1 VTIGHDVP
9 AGPVWIDQDA
19 TVRLQVLAHSLHRV
33 GPRGKPAMNATTV
46 REVMTKNPLCL
57 PETASVQQAA
67 RAMRDSHI
75 GDVLV
80 INSNEKLA
88 GIVTDR
94 DIVVRAVADGLDAKH
109 VPLGRIMSRPEHTL
123 EPDEPIERTLE
134 LMRKANVRR
143 IPVVENGRPLGIVSL
158 GDLAVERDPNS
169 VLGRISSSPAN
180 N

>member
-1 VTIGHDVP
+1 VAIGHDVP
-9 AGPVWIDQDA
+9 AGRVVTRQDA
-19 TVRLQVLAHSLHRV
+19 ILMLHDLAHSLQQWV
-33 GPRGKPAMNATTV
+33 EGDPAMTATNI
-46 REVMTKNPLCL
+46 RDVMTKNPLCL
-57 PETASVQQAA
+57 PETASVLQAA

-80 INSNEKLA
+80 TDSSDKLA

-94 DIVVRAVADGLDAKH
+94 DIVVRAAADGLDPRH
-109 VPLGRIMSRPEHTL
+109 VPLGRIMSKPEYTL
-123 EPDEPIERTLE
+123 EPDDSIDRAIQ
-134 LMRKANVRR
+134 LMSKAGVRR

-169 VLGRISSSPAN
+169 VLGRISGAPAN

>member
-1 VTIGHDVP
+1 MT
-9 AGPVWIDQDA
+9 
-19 TVRLQVLAHSLHRV
+19 
-33 GPRGKPAMNATTV
+33 ATTV

-80 INSNEKLA
+80 LNSNEQLA

-94 DIVVRAVADGLDAKH
+94 DVVVRAVADGLDPRH
-109 VPLGRIMSRPEHTL
+109 VPIGRIMSKPEYTL
-123 EPDEPIERTLE
+123 EPDDPIDRAIE

-143 IPVVENGRPLGIVSL
+143 IPVIENERPRGIVSL
-158 GDLAVERDPNS
+158 GDLGIERDPQS
-169 VLGRISSSPAN
+169 VLGRISSAPAN